1 MRIGI
6 LGAGVVGTS
15 LAGGFARAGHEIML
29 SSREPHS
36 ERMAAAL
43 AQVGGGAR
51 AGSVSATLAFGEVVV
66 VAIGWANLPQ
76 AIADAGNW
84 AGKIVIDTT
93 NRPGASASGRSAA
106 QDLAA
111 MIPGAHVVK
120 AFNTIGAE
128 HMAQGTLNGE
138 QLSMFMAGDDAHAK
152 AVVAQLV
159 ADVGFDPVDV
169 GGLNA
174 AHLLESL
181 AQLWIALARGSYGRG
196 VGFRLVRG

>member
-15 LAGGFARAGHEIML
+15 LAGGFSRAGHSIML
-29 SSREPHS
+29 SSREPNS
-36 ERMAAAL
+36 ERMAATL
-43 AQVGGGAR
+43 AEVGGAR
-51 AGSVSATLAFGEVVV
+51 AGSVSETLAFGEIIV
-66 VAIGWANLPQ
+66 VAIGWSHLPQ
-76 AIADAGNW
+76 AIADAGDW

-93 NRPGASASGRSAA
+93 NRPGTSASGRSAA

-128 HMAQGTLNGE
+128 HMGRGTLNGE
-138 QLSMFMAGDDAHAK
+138 QLSMFMAGDDAQAK

-159 ADVGFDPVDV
+159 ADTGFAPVDA

-181 AQLWIALARGSYGRG
+181 AQLWIALARGSYGRSI
-196 VGFRLVRG
+196 GFRLVQG